1 MRLKGFVFTSET
13 AILSSSSHG
22 QRSGDSVCHR
32 VIVVV
37 VRRLFIFG
45 WRAES
50 LSDPSSQGAALTPE
64 RAESPCVLQ
73 PIQTGSRSAQ

>member
-1 MRLKGFVFTSET
+1 MRLKGSFFTSET

-22 QRSGDSVCHR
+22 LGQEAVCHG

-37 VRRLFIFG
+37 VGILHLQ
-45 WRAES
+45 AES
-50 LSDPSSQGAALTPE
+50 LSDPSSHGAALTPE
-64 RAESPCVLQ
+64 RAESPWVLQ

>member
-1 MRLKGFVFTSET
+1 MRLKGSFFTSET

-22 QRSGDSVCHR
+22 LGQETVCHK

-37 VRRLFIFG
+37 GRLFIFRR
-45 WRAES
+45 RAES
-50 LSDPSSQGAALTPE
+50 LSDPFSQGAALTPK
-64 RAESPCVLQ
+64 RTESPWVLQ